1 MRARKRERREGQ
13 KTERYRKQTKTTPE
27 ERRKETLFVTSLFV
41 TSLFV
46 TSLFVTSLFVTS
58 SSVAGFEP
66 AHGTQHSNCCEP
78 TETLCFSA
86 RPSKTSLRTAAQIS
100 PGEGNLRF
108 QHGLG

>member
-66 AHGTQHSNCCEP
+66 AHGRN
-78 TETLCFSA
+78 
-86 RPSKTSLRTAAQIS
+86 TAQQ
-100 PGEGNLRF
+100 L
-108 QHGLG
+108 L

>member
-27 ERRKETLFVTSLFV
+27 ERRKETLFV

>member
-27 ERRKETLFVTSLFV
+27 ERRKET
-41 TSLFV
+41 
-46 TSLFVTSLFVTS
+46 LFVTSLFVTS

>member
-108 QHGLG
+108 AHGLG

>member
-27 ERRKETLFVTSLFV
+27 ERRKET
-41 TSLFV
+41 LFV